1 MKQIRITTATGE
13 AVHVIAKGAVPQLV
27 AGELTVALH
36 DGTTLHLPIQDVNGY
51 VVEDA
56 RRPTKLDRLAAE
68 HAAACEAVATAA
80 EDVFAAVV
88 DARLRNET
96 ATDPMFRDALDAY
109 VRAVDDR
116 AAALDALKAGQ
127 IAAARAKER
136 AEKRKASGETPKAK
150 KPAAK
155 KATKK

>member
-1 MKQIRITTATGE
+1 MKQIRLTTATGE

-36 DGTTLHLPIQDVNGY
+36 DGTTLRLPIQDVNGY

-68 HAAACEAVATAA
+68 HAAACEAVETAA
-80 EDVFAAVV
+80 EGVYAFARGEASV
-88 DARLRNET
+88 AAET
-96 ATDPMFRDALDAY
+96 FRAALDAY
-109 VRAVDDR
+109 VHAVDDR

-127 IAAARAKER
+127 IAAARAKAY
-136 AEKRKASGETPKAK
+136 AEKRKASGEAPKPK

-155 KATKK
+155 KAAKK

>member
-13 AVHVIAKGAVPQLV
+13 SVHVIAKGAVPQLI

-36 DGTTLHLPIQDVNGY
+36 DGTTLRLPIQNVNGY

-56 RRPTKLDRLAAE
+56 KRPTKLDRLVALHAATCESVAAAAE
-68 HAAACEAVATAA
+68 GLYACARA
-80 EDVFAAVV
+80 EVSA
-88 DARLRNET
+88 DAET
-96 ATDPMFRDALDAY
+96 FRCALDAY
-109 VRAVDDR
+109 VHAVDAR

-127 IAAARAKER
+127 IAAARAKAY
-136 AEKRKASGETPKAK
+136 AEKRKAAKANGEAPKAK

-155 KATKK
+155 KAKKV

>member
-27 AGELTVALH
+27 AGELIVALH
-36 DGTTLHLPIQDVNGY
+36 DGETLRLPIQNVNGY

-68 HAAACEAVATAA
+68 HAAACEAVETEA
-80 EDVFAAVV
+80 EGVYAC
-88 DARLRNET
+88 ARGEASVSDET
-96 ATDPMFRDALDAY
+96 FRDALDAY

-136 AEKRKASGETPKAK
+136 AEKRKASGEAPKSK
-150 KPAAK
+150 KPAVKKAAK
-155 KATKK
+155 K